1 MLRTRRCDRNAKAA
15 RKVLPHT
22 TIRTGRKNMKVIYL
36 ITTGGTI
43 EKVYSERTGSVA
55 NAGNKIERY
64 LRLLRLPDAEINIVP
79 LINKDSLEMSAE
91 DRLLLLGMVRAIL
104 KERAPMIITHGT
116 DTMVESGLYLKGALR
131 DLQVPI
137 VLTGAMTPL
146 GFEGS
151 DGLQN
156 LTESLL
162 AVRILPPGVYIVIH
176 GQIFPA
182 DRVCKSHVLSQFVW
196 TERPCL

>member
-1 MLRTRRCDRNAKAA
+1 MRE
-15 RKVLPHT
+15 
-22 TIRTGRKNMKVIYL
+22 IYL
-36 ITTGGTI
+36 IATGGTI

-55 NAGNKIERY
+55 NADGKIERY
-64 LRLLRLPDAEINIVP
+64 LRYLRLPDADLKIVP
-79 LINKDSLEMSAE
+79 LMNKDSLEMTDQ
-91 DRLLLLGMVRAIL
+91 DRVLLLGMVRAIL
-104 KERAPMIITHGT
+104 QEKAPIVITHGT
-116 DTMVESGLYLKGALR
+116 DTMVESGRYLQRALPT
-131 DLQVPI
+131 LEVPI

-162 AVRILPPGVYIVIH
+162 AARLLTPGIYVVMH

-182 DRVCKSHVLSQFVW
+182 DSVRKDYVSASFVS
-196 TERPCL
+196 TEPFRF

>member
-1 MLRTRRCDRNAKAA
+1 MLNVVRA
-15 RKVLPHT
+15 
-22 TIRTGRKNMKVIYL
+22 IYL

-43 EKVYSERTGSVA
+43 EKAYSEQTGVVSNV
-55 NAGNKIERY
+55 GSKIDRY

-79 LINKDSLEMSAE
+79 LMNIDSLEMKDE

-104 KERAPMIITHGT
+104 KENVPIVITHGT
-116 DTMVESGLYLKGALR
+116 DTMVESGLYLGRALPE
-131 DLQVPI
+131 LQVPI
-137 VLTGAMTPL
+137 VMTGAMTPL

-162 AVRILPPGVYIVIH
+162 AVRLLSPGIYVVIH
-176 GQIFPA
+176 GQIFPVNRVRK
-182 DRVCKSHVLSQFVW
+182 DRASSSFIL
-196 TERPCL
+196 TDGPRL